1 MLHLYYYRD
10 MASFVY
16 ASDLHGNAD
25 SYDRLFDLEADA
37 VVLGGDLL
45 PHTKGPLEQRLEVQQ
60 EFARGFLSKKF
71 ASRPCYW
78 IAGNDD
84 WASALPL
91 LENGTPIHGCAT
103 PFLDGLSIA
112 GYACVPVTP
121 FGMKDHDR
129 YDSDGWT
136 PPAEPGRCLFSS
148 SAGLE
153 SGSLHSVRSRG
164 TIAADLDRLATL
176 SDPAKTVYVTHS
188 PPWGTTLDRMYDG
201 TSIGSR
207 AIRAFIERHRPPL
220 TLHGHIHES
229 AGVDRIGPTV
239 SVNPGDSLTRFRAVR
254 VDLRD
259 LSVTPL
265 R

>member
-1 MLHLYYYRD
+1 M
-10 MASFVY
+10 STFVY
-16 ASDLHGNAD
+16 ASDLHGNVE
-25 SYDRLFDLEADA
+25 SYNRLFDLEADA

-45 PHTKGPLEQRLEVQQ
+45 PHSKGPCERRIEVQSAFVRDYLA
-60 EFARGFLSKKF
+60 EKF

-84 WASALPL
+84 WAAALPL
-91 LENGTPIHGCAT
+91 LEERGTPIHGRAA

-112 GYACVPVTP
+112 GYANVPVTP

-129 YDSDGWT
+129 YDSEGWT

-148 SAGLE
+148 PAGLE
-153 SGSLHSVRSRG
+153 SGSLTSVRLRG
-164 TIAADLDRLATL
+164 TIAADLERLAAL

-188 PPWGTTLDRMYDG
+188 PPWGTTLDRLYDG
-201 TSIGSR
+201 SPIGSR
-207 AIRAFIERHRPPL
+207 AIRSFIERRRPPL

-239 SVNPGDSLTRFRAVR
+239 SVNPGDSLTRLRAVK

>member
-1 MLHLYYYRD
+1 

-25 SYDRLFDLEADA
+25 AYDRLFEVEADA
-37 VVLGGDLL
+37 IVLGGDLL
-45 PHTKGPLEQRLEVQQ
+45 PHTKGTLESRIEAQQ
-60 EFARGFLSKKF
+60 EFARGYLSRKF

-84 WASALPL
+84 WACAVDL
-91 LENGTPIHGCAT
+91 LEGGTPIHGSPA

-112 GYACVPVTP
+112 GYAFVPLTP

-129 YDSDGWT
+129 YDSEGWV
-136 PPAEPGRCLFSS
+136 PRVEPQRVLFST
-148 SAGLE
+148 SAGPE
-153 SGSLHSVRSRG
+153 SGSLHAVRSRG
-164 TIAADLDRLATL
+164 TIASDLERLAAL
-176 SDPAKTVYVTHS
+176 SDPARTVYVTHS
-188 PPWGTTLDRMYDG
+188 PPWGTSLDRLYNG
-201 TSIGSR
+201 TPVGSR

-229 AGVDRIGPTV
+229 PGVDRIGSTV
-239 SVNPGDSLTRFRAVR
+239 SVNPGDSLARLRAVR
-254 VDLRD
+254 VELSD

>member
-1 MLHLYYYRD
+1 MP
-10 MASFVY
+10 SFVY
-16 ASDLHGNAD
+16 ASDLHGNRE

-45 PHTKGPLEQRLEVQQ
+45 PHTKGPLERRIDAQK
-60 EFARGFLSKKF
+60 EFARDYLAAKF

-84 WASALPL
+84 WAAALPL
-91 LENGTPIHGCAT
+91 LEGRGTAIHGCAA
-103 PFLDGLSIA
+103 PFLAGLSIA
-112 GYACVPVTP
+112 GYGCVPVTP

-129 YDSDGWT
+129 YDSEGWT

-164 TIAADLDRLATL
+164 TIAADLERLATL

-188 PPWGTTLDRMYDG
+188 PPWGTTLDRLYDG

-207 AIRAFIERHRPPL
+207 AIRAFIERRRPPL

-229 AGVDRIGPTV
+229 PGVDRIGPTV
-239 SVNPGDSLTRFRAVR
+239 SVNPGDSLGRLRAVR

-265 R
+265 P

>member
-1 MLHLYYYRD
+1 M
-10 MASFVY
+10 STFVY
-16 ASDLHGNAD
+16 ASDLHGNVA
-25 SYDRLFDLEADA
+25 SYDRLFELEADA

-45 PHTKGPLEQRLEVQQ
+45 PHTKGSLESRIETQRA
-60 EFARGFLSKKF
+60 FARDYLSRKF
-71 ASRPCYW
+71 AQRPCYW

-84 WASALPL
+84 WGCAVPL
-91 LENGTPIHGCAT
+91 LENGTPIHGRAM

-112 GYACVPVTP
+112 GYAYVPVTP

-129 YDSDGWT
+129 YDSDDWS
-136 PPAEPGRCLFSS
+136 PRVEPQRVLFSTP
-148 SAGLE
+148 AGPE

-164 TIAADLDRLATL
+164 TIAADLERLAAL

-188 PPWGTTLDRMYDG
+188 PPWGTSLDRLYNG
-201 TSIGSR
+201 TPVGSR
-207 AIRAFIERHRPPL
+207 AIRSFIERHRPPL

-229 AGVDRIGPTV
+229 PGVDRIGPTV
-239 SVNPGDSLTRFRAVR
+239 SVNPGDSLTGFRPVR

>member
-1 MLHLYYYRD
+1 

-16 ASDLHGNAD
+16 ASDLHGNRE

-45 PHTKGPLEQRLEVQQ
+45 PHTKGTLESRIAAQQ
-60 EFARGFLSKKF
+60 DF
-71 ASRPCYW
+71 ASGYLAAKLSSRPSFW

-84 WASALPL
+84 WASAVAL
-91 LENGTPIHGCAT
+91 LEGKGTAIHGVAA

-129 YDSDGWT
+129 YDSEDWT
-136 PPAEPGRCLFSS
+136 PRVEPQRCLFSS

-153 SGSLHSVRSRG
+153 SGSLTSVRLRG
-164 TIAADLDRLATL
+164 TIAADLERLAAL

-188 PPWGTTLDRMYDG
+188 PPWGTTLDRLYDG
-201 TSIGSR
+201 TPVGSR
-207 AIRAFIERHRPPL
+207 AIRAFIERRGPPL

-229 AGVDRIGPTV
+229 PGVDRIGATV
-239 SVNPGDSLTRFRAVR
+239 SVNPGDSLGRLRAVR
-254 VDLRD
+254 VDLPDR
-259 LSVTPL
+259 SVTPL
-265 R
+265 P